1 MQLSVLRVLRGD
13 LAADHIAQ
21 QNARERE
28 KPRARTG
35 MVQTIP
41 IIDDTQHF
49 YRRFYW

>member
-49 YRRFYW
+49 